1 MYKLICYEFPTKI
14 IKKKKSENEWIEKE
28 LLWRA
33 KEMGMGH
40 LEENP
45 LENLWRIDPNA
56 LIDDEDNEPISLLL
70 FVFY

>member
-1 MYKLICYEFPTKI
+1 MIWVPHKDYQN
-14 IKKKKSENEWIEKE
+14 KKSENEWTEKE
-28 LLWRA
+28 LLLTA